1 MDIYFVSR
9 YTVHHVP
16 GVTPAGTGDIRTGS
30 YQELKE
36 GGVAVDELVPDYL
49 A

>member
-1 MDIYFVSR
+1 MDIYFVFR

-16 GVTPAGTGDIRTGS
+16 GVTPAGTGDITTGS
-30 YQELKE
+30 YQEPKE
-36 GGVAVDELVPDYL
+36 GGVAVDELACDYP